1 MAASYKTEGRYAGGL
16 RSGQDYMDAIK
27 NDGRRVFLDGEE
39 ISDVTSHP
47 AFAEAVRSIADL
59 FDIAHDGA
67 NRDVMTYPSPATGA
81 PVNVIWRMP
90 ESHAELAVW
99 RGAVEKWSESN
110 FGLIGRGPDHVA
122 GFFAGW
128 ASAPEVFNAGEGDRD
143 FAANM
148 VGFYEFLRDND
159 VYITYTIVPPQIDR
173 SKPAHQ
179 QSPPDLY
186 AGVTGERDDGIIIQ
200 GAQMLGTGAALSDYI
215 NLSTI
220 SPMQPGDD
228 NHAINLAV
236 ACNAPGVRI
245 HSRRSYAAAASST
258 YDYPLASRFD
268 ETDALVVFDNVF
280 VPWEQ
285 VFVYK
290 DLEICQR
297 QWWETPAH
305 IMGNNQAHIRFT
317 TKLRFMMGVAHRVAG
332 MNGVL
337 ANPAVQAHIAEIAA
351 LASLFEGLLEAQ
363 FATAAVNKNGHVEPG
378 YQAHYAAEALQS
390 DIYPKMLNLMR
401 ELCGGGVIQLP
412 SSAADFANPEIRRDL
427 ERYVQSPGYPAEERV
442 KLMKL
447 AWDLIGSE
455 FAGRHEQ
462 YEKFYAGPPFITRRR
477 LFQHYDFEKSGAL
490 VDAALAGYDLV
501 GRLPRSQ

>member
-1 MAASYKTEGRYAGGL
+1 MAASYNNDGRFPGGL
-16 RSGQDYMDAIK
+16 RSGQQYIDALK

-39 ISDVTSHP
+39 ISDVTTHP
-47 AFAEAVRSIADL
+47 AFREAVRSIADL
-59 FDIAHDGA
+59 FDISFDPA
-67 NRDVMTYPSPATGA
+67 NRDVMTYTSPATGA

-90 ESHAELAVW
+90 TSLEELAVW

-122 GFFAGW
+122 GYFAGW
-128 ASAPEVFNAGEGDRD
+128 AAEPEIFNSGGGSRD
-143 FAANM
+143 FAATM

-173 SKPAHQ
+173 SKPAHR

-186 AGVTGERDDGIIIQ
+186 AGVADERDDGIIIQ
-200 GAQMLGTGAALSDYI
+200 GAQMLGTGAVLADYI

-220 SPMQPGDD
+220 SPMQEGDD
-228 NHAINLAV
+228 NHAINVAV
-236 ACNAPGVRI
+236 ACNAPGLRI
-245 HSRRSYAAAASST
+245 ISRRSYASAASSV

-268 ETDALVVFDNVF
+268 ETDAMVVFDNVF

-290 DLEICQR
+290 NLDICRR
-297 QWWETPAH
+297 QWWENPSH
-305 IMGNNQAHIRFT
+305 IMGNNQAHIRYN

-337 ANPAVQAHIAEIAA
+337 ANPAVQAQIAEIAA
-351 LASLFEGLLEAQ
+351 NACLFEGLLEAQ
-363 FATAAVNKNGHVEPG
+363 FATATTNKNGHVEPG
-378 YQAHYAAEALQS
+378 YQAHYAAEGLQS
-390 DIYPKMLNLMR
+390 VIYPKMLDLMR

-412 SSAADFANPEIRRDL
+412 SSAADFANPEIRKDL

-455 FAGRHEQ
+455 FAGRQDQ

-477 LFQHYDFEKSGAL
+477 IFDHYNFEKSGAL
-490 VDAALAGYDLV
+490 VDAALAGYDLA
-501 GRLPRSQ
+501 GRLPRAK

>member
-1 MAASYKTEGRYAGGL
+1 MTAGYNSDGRFAGGL
-16 RSGQDYMDAIK
+16 RSGQQYMDALK

-39 ISDVTSHP
+39 VSDVTSHP
-47 AFAEAVRSIADL
+47 AFCEAVRSVADL
-59 FDIAHDGA
+59 FDIAHDAA
-67 NRDVMTYPSPATGA
+67 NRDVMTYTSPATGE

-90 ESHAELAVW
+90 KTTEELSIW

-122 GFFAGW
+122 GFFSGW
-128 ASAPEVFNAGEGDRD
+128 ASAPEIFDDRSGRD
-143 FAANM
+143 FAGNI
-148 VGFYEFLRDND
+148 VRFYEFLRDND

-173 SKPAHQ
+173 SKPAHG

-186 AGVTGERDDGIIIQ
+186 AGVTEERDDGIIIQ
-200 GAQMLGTGAALSDYI
+200 GAQMLGTGAALSDYV

-220 SPMQPGDD
+220 SPMQKGDD
-228 NHAINLAV
+228 NYAINLAV

-245 HSRRSYAAAASST
+245 HSRRSYAAAASSV
-258 YDYPLASRFD
+258 YDYPLASRYD

-290 DLEICQR
+290 NMEICRR

-305 IMGNNQAHIRFT
+305 IMGNNQAPIRFT
-317 TKLRFMMGVAHRVAG
+317 TKLRFMMGVAHRIAE

-351 LASLFEGLLEAQ
+351 MASLYEGLLEAQ
-363 FATAAVNKNGHVEPG
+363 FATATTNSGGYMEPG

-390 DIYPKMLNLMR
+390 EIYPKMLNLMR

-412 SSAADFANPEIRRDL
+412 SSAADFANPEIRKDL

-455 FAGRHEQ
+455 FAGRHDQ

-477 LFQHYDFEKSGAL
+477 LFQHYNFEKSGAL
-490 VDAALAGYDLV
+490 VDAALAGYDLA
-501 GRLPRSQ
+501 GRLPRTR